1 MNLLLGGG
9 AIAAFFAGA
18 VALFSPCCIV
28 FLLPAYL
35 ASAVQGRRWA
45 LFPLTL
51 AFAAGL
57 ALVILPL
64 TLGFALIASFVSRF
78 HTALYLFGG
87 LMMIG
92 LAFLAFTGRTWSMPA
107 RLRAPSLERTNA
119 SGVFALGIFSGIAS
133 SCCAPVLAGIVTLS
147 ALSGSALGSVVLG
160 SAYVF
165 GMVFPLFAIAL
176 AWDRFHLG
184 NRRILVGHDV
194 TIGHGSRAVHTST
207 TNLVVAAVF
216 ALMGLLV
223 IALALTG
230 NPMWSTSAQAAIG
243 RWLTAGSGGVLRFL
257 RPIPE
262 PILGVG
268 LLLLAGLIG
277 WLGLR
282 GTRRTQTQE
291 PEQPQKGESDDVQD
305 ENACHPHAARTTAR

>member
-1 MNLLLGGG
+1 VNLLLGGG
-9 AIAAFFAGA
+9 ALAAFFAGA

-35 ASAVQGRRWA
+35 ASAVHGRRWA

-78 HTALYLFGG
+78 HTALYLGGG
-87 LMMIG
+87 LLMLG
-92 LAFLAFTGRTWSMPA
+92 LAFLALTGKTWSMPA
-107 RLRAPSLERTNA
+107 SWRAPSLEHANV
-119 SGVFALGIFSGIAS
+119 SGVFALGVFSGVAS
-133 SCCAPVLAGIVTLS
+133 SCCAPVLAGIVALS

-165 GMVFPLFAIAL
+165 GMVFPLFTIAL

-184 NRRILVGHDV
+184 NRRVLVGHDV
-194 TIGHGSRAVHTST
+194 TIGHGPRAIHTST
-207 TNLVVAAVF
+207 TNVAVAVAF
-216 ALMGLLV
+216 GLMGLFV
-223 IALALTG
+223 IVLALTG
-230 NPMWSTSAQAAIG
+230 NPMWSTGAQVTLG
-243 RWLTAGSGGVLRFL
+243 RWLTDASAGILRLL

-268 LLLLAGLIG
+268 LVLFAGAIG

-282 GTRRTQTQE
+282 GARRTDPPQE
-291 PEQPQKGESDDVQD
+291 GGFHDVQD
-305 ENACHPHAARTTAR
+305 ENACRAHAEDAATR

>member
-9 AIAAFFAGA
+9 ALAAFLAGA
-18 VALFSPCCIV
+18 IALFSPCCIV

-51 AFAAGL
+51 AFGAGL

-78 HTALYLFGG
+78 HTALYLTGG
-87 LMMIG
+87 VMMLA

-119 SGVFALGIFSGIAS
+119 SGVFALGVFSGIAS

-147 ALSGSALGSVVLG
+147 ALSGSVLGSVVLG

-165 GMVFPLFAIAL
+165 GMVFPLFVIAL

-184 NRRILVGHDV
+184 ERRFLVGRDV

-216 ALMGLLV
+216 SLMGILV

-243 RWLTAGSGGVLRFL
+243 RWMTNASEGVLRSL

-268 LLLLAGLIG
+268 LLLLAGWIG
-277 WLGLR
+277 WIGLR
-282 GTRRTQTQE
+282 GTRRAKSQE
-291 PEQPQKGESDDVQD
+291 PEQPKKGESDDGPH
-305 ENACHPHAARTTAR
+305 ENACHPDAAKTSAR